1 MIIKILK
8 VTGFLSLLVLFIY
21 FWDTAPL
28 KPLKM
33 FVVMLH
39 EISHGIGVLL
49 TGGAVQGFALGI
61 DESGLLKSSGGV
73 FFIIAISGYL
83 GSIIWGVLMLKT
95 ASSGRY
101 NRFFSLFLAAVVI
114 LFTIL
119 PADVTLDGVNGDLE
133 QNWARYAI
141 GFFWGGV
148 LLISALY
155 AKRLNQGILYAL
167 GFLTCM
173 YAIFDLEDFL
183 GGRIMFTD
191 AGILARY
198 LAGGVNEYTL
208 PLAYAIA
215 GAISMLTCFIL
226 TVYLQDA
233 IRTVSQTRENLEEDV
248 NEEVTE
254 DEDSLEW
261 IENMREKKL
270 PRKKLWQW

>member
-1 MIIKILK
+1 MYKIIR
-8 VTGFLSLLVLFIY
+8 VVFFLSLMAFFIY
-21 FWDTAPL
+21 FWNTAPL

-39 EISHGIGVLL
+39 EISHGIGALL
-49 TGGAVQGFALGI
+49 TGGSIQGFALGI
-61 DESGLLKSSGGV
+61 DESGLIKSSGGF

-83 GSIIWGVLMLKT
+83 GSIIWGVLMLRT

-101 NRFFSLFLAAVVI
+101 NRLFSFFLAAVVI
-114 LFTIL
+114 LFTVL
-119 PADVTLDGVNGDLE
+119 PADVTLEGVDGSLE

-141 GFFWGGV
+141 GFFWGLS

-155 AKRLNQGILYAL
+155 AKRLNQLILYTL

-183 GGRIMFTD
+183 GGKIMFTD

-198 LAGGVNEYTL
+198 LAGGMNEYTL

-226 TVYLQDA
+226 TIYLQDA
-233 IRTVSQTRENLEEDV
+233 IKEIPREELSQKETAMEDFV
-248 NEEVTE
+248 E

-261 IENMREKKL
+261 IENMREKKI
-270 PRKKLWQW
+270 PRRKLWQW